1 MNLTDLIGT
10 LAAILT
16 TVSFLPQAMHTFRT
30 KDVRGISLGMYSAF
44 TLGGNVAGVRID
56 AGSVASGHS
65 QHHHPGAG
73 QCHSGDEVALQLKSG
88 TTTQHS
94 GFTPVPLTHRGRYD

>member
-16 TVSFLPQAMHTFRT
+16 TISFLPQALHTFRT

-44 TLGGNVAGVRID
+44 TLGVAMWLIYGLLLGAWPVVIANVVTLAL
-56 AGSVASGHS
+56 ASTI
-65 QHHHPGAG
+65 
-73 QCHSGDEVALQLKSG
+73 LMMKL
-88 TTTQHS
+88 
-94 GFTPVPLTHRGRYD
+94 RYR

>member
-16 TVSFLPQAMHTFRT
+16 TISFLPQALHTFRT

-44 TLGGNVAGVRID
+44 TLGVAMWLVYGLLLGAWPVVIANVITLAL
-56 AGSVASGHS
+56 ASTIL
-65 QHHHPGAG
+65 
-73 QCHSGDEVALQLKSG
+73 VMKL
-88 TTTQHS
+88 
-94 GFTPVPLTHRGRYD
+94 RYR

>member
-16 TVSFLPQAMHTFRT
+16 TISFLPQALHTFRT

-44 TLGGNVAGVRID
+44 TLGVAMWLIYGILLEAWPVVIANVITLAL
-56 AGSVASGHS
+56 ASTIL
-65 QHHHPGAG
+65 
-73 QCHSGDEVALQLKSG
+73 VMKL
-88 TTTQHS
+88 
-94 GFTPVPLTHRGRYD
+94 RYR